1 MRRSARAGPL
11 NWLRARPALVALL
24 LYGLLSVAFFS
35 PGLLPGHTTSG
46 ADYLWS
52 AAPWNTTAP
61 SGVPSKYSQS
71 CQCTLSGSNP
81 ELVDPTTV
89 FEPFLQYTGSHL
101 PQVPLWDPHIMGGR
115 PYVANM
121 QSAVFS
127 PFSVPAYVLPFWRSL
142 TVIDIL
148 KVLVAAMGAFLLGRA
163 LRMGFAGAFM
173 TGAVYGFGLFLVVWL
188 PWPLA
193 NVFPLIPWLL
203 LATERLVRR
212 PDGLSAAALA
222 AVVALQF
229 FGGHPESSFHAL
241 FAAAAFFVLRVLQ
254 GPTGGVASMAAAA
267 RQGGSRLAALGRAS
281 ARPVTVFALALVA
294 GTALAAVTLLP
305 FLELLRHSSDLS
317 ARPRG
322 AVYVQPKYF
331 LAVLLPDYWGR
342 ATQTTLGNGFEV
354 ERAFYAG
361 ALPLMLAPIA
371 LILRPR
377 VERVAIAVFAA
388 VSVFVVLGLQPFFGI
403 VRHLPGFAST
413 YNTRLTILFLLCVA
427 LLAGWGLDDLIRRRP
442 QGRRAWAATALA
454 GGLLVLPVLVVVA
467 TDGSSVRFFSRALHV
482 AWGFA
487 QPPGPTSADAAPVI
501 HLASLIVWITLAGAA
516 IALLLARMWRGL
528 AAGAFAGL
536 VVLLVLG
543 DLFRAG
549 VGQNPAI
556 TVAHATQP
564 VTPAIQ
570 YLQSQQPARY
580 VAFPPRVGVI
590 PLPTDV
596 NLRYGIDDLRGY
608 DFPVEERFGR
618 LWVRD
623 MHAPTPLLPLDTTTV
638 DPSPQSLRI
647 LSLFGVRDILL
658 QKGEPPPALPGLR
671 PVYDGP
677 DATILANDGAL
688 PRTWLVTGQQVVPG
702 ESQQLDAIS
711 SPTFDPR
718 RVVVTQKP
726 LPQLGSGDASGPSP
740 GSANLA
746 QYGADQLSINAR
758 ADRPA
763 ELVLSDLS
771 YPGWQATVDGRP
783 ARLDRVDYLLRGVPL
798 PAGNHRV
805 ELSYH
810 PSSWRVG
817 WIVSLAALAAVTAAA
832 IVGIRGRRK
841 QRSLGLVSDQRAA
854 LRAER
859 QP

>member
-1 MRRSARAGPL
+1 
-11 NWLRARPALVALL
+11 
-24 LYGLLSVAFFS
+24 
-35 PGLLPGHTTSG
+35 
-46 ADYLWS
+46 
-52 AAPWNTTAP
+52 
-61 SGVPSKYSQS
+61 
-71 CQCTLSGSNP
+71 
-81 ELVDPTTV
+81 
-89 FEPFLQYTGSHL
+89 
-101 PQVPLWDPHIMGGR
+101 MGGR
-115 PYVANM
+115 PYLANM

-163 LRMGFAGAFM
+163 LRMGFAGAFL
-173 TGAVYGFGLFLVVWL
+173 TGAVYGFGLFLIVWL

-203 LATERLVRR
+203 LATERLIRR

-254 GPTGGVASMAAAA
+254 GPTGGAASMAAAV
-267 RQGGSRLAALGRAS
+267 RQGGSRLAALGRTTG
-281 ARPVTVFALALVA
+281 RPATAFALALLA
-294 GTALAAVTLLP
+294 GTALAAVVLVP

-331 LAVLLPDYWGR
+331 LSVLLPDYWGR

-354 ERAFYAG
+354 ERVFYAG

-388 VSVFVVLGLQPFFGI
+388 VSIAVVLGLQPFFGV
-403 VRHLPGFAST
+403 VRRLPGFTST

-442 QGRRAWAATALA
+442 WGRRAWAATAVA

-467 TDGSSVRFFSRALHV
+467 TGGSSLRFFSRALHV

-487 QPPGPTSADAAPVI
+487 QPPGPTSADAGPVI
-501 HLASLIVWITLAGAA
+501 HLASLIVWLTLAGAA
-516 IALLLARMWRGL
+516 VALLLARMWRGL

-536 VVLLVLG
+536 VVLLVVG

-564 VTPAIQ
+564 VTPAIH
-570 YLQSQQPARY
+570 YLQAQQPARY
-580 VAFPPRVGVI
+580 VAFPPRVGAI
-590 PLPTDV
+590 PFPTDV
-596 NLRYGIDDLRGY
+596 NLRYGIDDIRGY

-658 QKGEPPPALPGLR
+658 QKGEPPPALPGLN
-671 PVYDGP
+671 PAYDGP
-677 DATILANDGAL
+677 DATILVNEGAL
-688 PRTWLVTGQQVVPG
+688 PRTWLVAGQQVVGG
-702 ESQQLDAIS
+702 ETQALDAIS
-711 SPTFDPR
+711 SPAFDPR
-718 RVVVTQKP
+718 RVLVTEKP
-726 LPQLGSGDASGPSP
+726 LPQLPRGDSGGPVP
-740 GSANLA
+740 GAAQLT
-746 QYGADQLSINAR
+746 QYGASQVTIQAR
-758 ADRPA
+758 AGRQA

-771 YPGWQATVDGRP
+771 YPGWQATVDGQP
-783 ARLDRVDYLLRGVPL
+783 VRLDRVDYLLRGVPL
-798 PAGNHRV
+798 QPGDHRV
-805 ELSYH
+805 QLSYH
-810 PSSWRVG
+810 PTSWRVG
-817 WIVSLAALAAVTAAA
+817 WIVSVMALAAVAVAAS
-832 IVGIRGRRK
+832 IGLRGRRRG
-841 QRSLGLVSDQRAA
+841 RSVPSRTTTTH
-854 LRAER
+854 
-859 QP
+859 